1 MKQKNDIKLVVA
13 LLVIGFVIMGIMQL
27 LKQEGGEAVVTV
39 DGEEIASYSLDKNGS
54 YEITGVDGGKNT
66 LVIEDGQAYMSQADC
81 PDELCV
87 KTGRV
92 QYDGETIVCL
102 PHKVVVTIQSD
113 EKAKVKESGNS
124 EMDID
129 AVAK

>member
-1 MKQKNDIKLVVA
+1 MKQKNDIKLVVV

>member
-1 MKQKNDIKLVVA
+1 MKHKNDIKLVFLL
-13 LLVIGFVIMGIMQL
+13 LLVSLAILGVMQL
-27 LKQEGGEAVVTV
+27 LKQEGGMALVTV
-39 DGEEIASYSLDKNGS
+39 DGEEVASYSLNKNGR

-66 LVIEDGQAYMSQADC
+66 LVIEDGQAYISQADC

-102 PHKVVVTIQSD
+102 PHKVVVTIKSK
-113 EKAKVKESGNS
+113 EKATVTESS
-124 EMDID
+124 DDEID

>member
-1 MKQKNDIKLVVA
+1 MKQKNDIKLVLA
-13 LLVIGFVIMGIMQL
+13 LLVIAFLIMGLMQI
-27 LKQEGGEAVVTV
+27 LKQEGGIAVVTV
-39 DGEEIASYSLDKNGS
+39 DGEEVASYHLNKNGS

-92 QYDGETIVCL
+92 EYDGETIVCL
-102 PHKVVVTIQSD
+102 PHKVVVTIKSD
-113 EKAKVKESGNS
+113 EKAKAGEDGND
-124 EMDID
+124 EID

>member
-1 MKQKNDIKLVVA
+1 MKQKNDIKLVLA
-13 LLVIGFVIMGIMQL
+13 LLVIAFLIMGLMQI
-27 LKQEGGEAVVTV
+27 LKQEGGIAVVTV
-39 DGEEIASYSLDKNGS
+39 DGEEVASYYLNKNGS

-92 QYDGETIVCL
+92 EYDGETIVCL
-102 PHKVVVTIQSD
+102 PHKVVVTIKSD
-113 EKAKVKESGNS
+113 EKAKAGEDGND
-124 EMDID
+124 EID

>member
-1 MKQKNDIKLVVA
+1 MKQKNDIKLVLA
-13 LLVIGFVIMGIMQL
+13 LLVIAFLIMGLMQI
-27 LKQEGGEAVVTV
+27 LKQEGGIAVVTV
-39 DGEEIASYSLDKNGS
+39 DGEEVASYRLNKNGS

-92 QYDGETIVCL
+92 EYDGETIVCL
-102 PHKVVVTIQSD
+102 PHKVVVTIKSD
-113 EKAKVKESGNS
+113 EKAKAGEDGND
-124 EMDID
+124 EID

>member
-1 MKQKNDIKLVVA
+1 MKQKNDIKLVVV

-27 LKQEGGEAVVTV
+27 LKQEGGEAIVTV

-54 YEITGVDGGKNT
+54 YEITGGDGGKNT

>member
-1 MKQKNDIKLVVA
+1 MKQKNDIKLVLA
-13 LLVIGFVIMGIMQL
+13 LLVIAFLIMGLMQI
-27 LKQEGGEAVVTV
+27 LKQEGGMAVVTV
-39 DGEEIASYSLDKNGS
+39 DGEEVASYRLNKNGS

-92 QYDGETIVCL
+92 EYDGETIVCL
-102 PHKVVVTIQSD
+102 PHKVVVTIKSD
-113 EKAKVKESGNS
+113 EKAKAGEDGND
-124 EMDID
+124 EID

>member
-1 MKQKNDIKLVVA
+1 MKQKNDIKLVVV
-13 LLVIGFVIMGIMQL
+13 LLVIGFAIMGIMQL
-27 LKQEGGEAVVTV
+27 LKQEGGEAIVTV

-102 PHKVVVTIQSD
+102 PHKVVVTIQSE

>member
-1 MKQKNDIKLVVA
+1 MKQKNDIKLVLA
-13 LLVIGFVIMGIMQL
+13 LLVIAFLIIGLMQI
-27 LKQEGGEAVVTV
+27 LKQEGGMAVVTV
-39 DGEEIASYSLDKNGS
+39 DGEEVASYRLNKNGS

-92 QYDGETIVCL
+92 EYDGETIVCL
-102 PHKVVVTIQSD
+102 PHKVVVTIKSD
-113 EKAKVKESGNS
+113 EKAKAGEDGND
-124 EMDID
+124 EID